1 MHIKIISRQWVFA
14 VVVLGMTITSLIYS
28 YPGGFKE
35 TIELSKQ
42 VVALVGGE

>member
-1 MHIKIISRQWVFA
+1 MHIRTISRQWVFA
-14 VVVLGMTITSLIYS
+14 AVVLGLTLMSLVYS

-42 VVALVGGE
+42 AVLLITGK

>member
-1 MHIKIISRQWVFA
+1 MHLRIISRQWVFA

-35 TIELSKQ
+35 TLDLSKQ
-42 VVALVGGE
+42 VVALVSGE